1 VLSAMVWSAD
11 REELVL
17 YPSVLITSVGLL
29 VRLDES
35 KPFEVLVPY
44 GSGRISEING
54 EGDELVEEFVQF
66 RPDLV
71 TPVDSGGAVG

>member
-1 VLSAMVWSAD
+1 MVWSAD
-11 REELVL
+11 RAELVL
-17 YPSVLITSVGLL
+17 YPSVMITTVGLL

-35 KPFEVLVPY
+35 KPFEILVPF

-71 TPVDSGGAVG
+71 EPMTG